1 MLKLIRTAAH
11 NCEHRARLHTA
22 LAQVAAHPGPGEQS
36 AGGGSPTVTENSN
49 SHLVHHIDRPGQRVA
64 GLTAGACSSLFGS
77 PLAAEHACGLWVRLP
92 AIDEVWEPRG
102 TECARLSS
110 LLLLWYRPT
119 VTPFRFSP
127 ARFLLPLWIQVSN
140 RWCLRPSTAA
150 HVPCSALPLFSKR
163 TRQKKQAVIY
173 LTVFQSCWL

>member
-1 MLKLIRTAAH
+1 MSTEPDYTPHKLRSRHIQGPVSKALGVVLQPWPRTQ
-11 NCEHRARLHTA
+11 R
-22 LAQVAAHPGPGEQS
+22 
-36 AGGGSPTVTENSN
+36 N

-64 GLTAGACSSLFGS
+64 GLTAEACSSLFGS
-77 PLAAEHACGLWVRLP
+77 PLAAEHARGLSVQLP

-102 TECARLSS
+102 TERARLSS